1 MRPTLV
7 ALVLAHGRHLASAQ
21 LMMYPECQPGDTFAK
36 IIFKDSATLW
46 DPSRAQRL
54 QWQREGEGRSGVLEE
69 GIPIKTEAGKMTCMR
84 RVAMLVA
91 RSCT

>member
-1 MRPTLV
+1 MFESVKAERL
-7 ALVLAHGRHLASAQ
+7 AASRVLCGLYAYHANCV
-21 LMMYPECQPGDTFAK
+21 P
-36 IIFKDSATLW
+36 TLW

-84 RVAMLVA
+84 RVAKLVA
-91 RSCT
+91 RSCTEV